1 MKIGDTIHGFTV
13 INCRESE
20 ELEGTL
26 WEMRHERTGAQLCW
40 MDNGESNKLFCVGFK
55 TVPWDDTGVFH
66 ILEHSVLGG
75 SERYPVKEPFLDLL
89 KGSMNTFLNAITFP
103 DKTIYPVSSRN
114 DQDFL
119 NLTQVYL
126 DAVFCPAVYT
136 NPNIFRQEGWHYEMK
151 EGETTPTY
159 NGVVFN
165 EMKGAYASVDEQL
178 TRQLQMLIFPDSCYG
193 KDSGGDP
200 EHIPELTYERFLDA
214 HRTFYH
220 PGNARIWLDGAV
232 PLDEVLRLMDE
243 EYLSRFGAP
252 RETPGIAMQTPVAAK
267 RVTVPY
273 EIGDEED
280 EANKAYITFGKI
292 LCDWQDRKRISAANI
307 VATWLTDSVEAP
319 LTKAILDSG
328 LAQDVSIDISPEI
341 AQPIVTVTLRNTEE
355 KHRDALRKIVRET
368 VEAQL
373 EKGLDRAALEAQLD
387 QAEYRLKDRH
397 EPAGLIRCITALG
410 SWLHGGDP
418 MLYLLNGPVIKELRE
433 ALDTDYY
440 ADVLRDMLLDD
451 DHLCEAC
458 LVPSKTRGEEKR
470 KAEQAR
476 LEAASADWT
485 DADRAQVIAEFAE
498 LERWHNTPDTAE
510 QTATLPQLELKDVS
524 PEPFWTE
531 TEVGETNGVRT
542 LFHPVASNGIVHSA
556 LYFAI
561 TDQSIED
568 MQAQTFMLS
577 LMRNLPT
584 SKHTVSELNRLIKQ
598 KLGRFNL
605 DGSGYDTGDRTTAKP
620 VLKVTFSSL
629 DECAED
635 GADLVAEILTD
646 TQYNDKK
653 TIRDLLNQQIEQ
665 MTQSVL
671 YAGTR
676 YAVTRAKSSFS
687 ASGYLGEQ
695 MSGLTYLKW
704 LTDLRDHFDERVDGL
719 IALAER
725 TRDTFFTRNRL
736 IVSQTATRRNPL
748 MDSLPLRFAKGE
760 GTVPETLTLPVSDSF
775 EKEAVVIP
783 AGVSFAALA
792 THANVLGEKWA
803 PDLSVLEG
811 VLTYGY
817 LWNEIRVKG
826 GAYGCGFMSQYS
838 GNIAFHSFR
847 DPSPVGS
854 ESVFDHTADFLK
866 AFVESDEG
874 LDRYIISAIGN
885 SEPLQSPADLGTGAD
900 WAWFSGITR
909 EERRADR
916 AAMLAM
922 KKNDILARLPL
933 FTQIVEKSRRCIVG
947 SQAALEGLDEGWK
960 VTKM

>member
-1 MKIGDTIHGFTV
+1 MKIGDTLHGFKVT
-13 INCRESE
+13 NRRESA

-55 TVPWDDTGVFH
+55 TIPWDDTGVFH

-89 KGSMNTFLNAITFP
+89 KGSMNTFLNAMTFP

-114 DQDFL
+114 DRDFL

-151 EGETTPTY
+151 EGDAAPTY

-178 TRQLQMLIFPDSCYG
+178 VRELQKLVFPDSCYG

-232 PLDEVLRLMDE
+232 PLEEVLRLMDE
-243 EYLSRFGAP
+243 EYLCRFGAP
-252 RETPGIAMQTPVAAK
+252 KETPEIALQTPVAAQ
-267 RVTVPY
+267 RSTVPY
-273 EIGDEED
+273 EIGPDED
-280 EANKAYITFGKI
+280 EANKAYITLGKI
-292 LCDWQDRKRISAANI
+292 LCGWQDRKRIAAANI
-307 VATWLTDSVEAP
+307 LATWLTDSVEAP

-328 LAQDVSIDISPEI
+328 LAQDVSVDVQPDI
-341 AQPIVTVTLRNTEE
+341 AQPVVTVTLRNTEE
-355 KHRDALRKIVRET
+355 KHRDALRKIIREA

-387 QAEYRLKDRH
+387 QAEYRLKDRQ
-397 EPAGLIRCITALG
+397 EPAGLIRCITSLG

-418 MLYLLNGPVIKELRE
+418 MMYLENGPVIRELRE

-440 ADVLRDMLLDD
+440 AETLRLMLLDD
-451 DHLCEAC
+451 AHICEAC
-458 LVPSKTRGEEKR
+458 LVPSRTRGEEKR
-470 KAEQAR
+470 LAEQAR
-476 LEAASADWT
+476 LQADSADWT
-485 DADRAQVIAEFAE
+485 DADRARVIAEFAD
-498 LERWHNTPDTAE
+498 LEKWHDTPDTAE

-524 PEPFWTE
+524 PEPFWTD

-556 LYFAI
+556 LYFSTA
-561 TDQSIED
+561 DQPVGD
-568 MQAQTFMLS
+568 MQAETFMMS

-598 KLGRFNL
+598 KLGRFSI
-605 DGSGYDTGDRTTAKP
+605 SGVDYDTGDRTAAQP
-620 VLKVTFSSL
+620 MIKVAFSSL
-629 DECAED
+629 DECAEE

-653 TIRDLLNQQIEQ
+653 TIRDLLNQQCEQ
-665 MTQSVL
+665 MTQAVL
-671 YAGTR
+671 YAGNSF
-676 YAVTRAKSSFS
+676 ALMRARSSFS
-687 ASGYLGEQ
+687 ASGFLGENL
-695 MSGLTYLKW
+695 SGLTYLQW
-704 LTDLRDHFDERVDGL
+704 LTDLRDHFDERVDAL

-725 TRDTFFTRNRL
+725 VRDTFFTRSRL
-736 IVSQTATRRNPL
+736 TVSQTATRRNPL
-748 MDSLPLRFAKGE
+748 MDSLPLRFAEGE
-760 GTVPETLTLPVSDSF
+760 GRVAATLTLPVSDRF

-792 THANVLGEKWA
+792 SHADVLGEQWA

-826 GAYGCGFMSQYS
+826 GAYGCGFRAKRGGDAMFYS
-838 GNIAFHSFR
+838 YR
-847 DPSPVGS
+847 DPAPVGS
-854 ESVFDHTADFLK
+854 EGVYDRTADFLK

-874 LDRYIISAIGN
+874 LDRYIISAIGG
-885 SEPLQSPADLGTGAD
+885 SEPLQSPADLGQAAD
-900 WAWFSGITR
+900 AAWFSGVSL
-909 EERRADR
+909 EDRRAER
-916 AAMLAM
+916 AGMLAM
-922 KKNDILARLPL
+922 KKEDILARLD
-933 FTQIVEKSRRCIVG
+933 FFARMAEKSRRCIVG
-947 SQAALEGLDEGWK
+947 GQAALEGLDDSWK
-960 VTKM
+960 ITKM